1 MKKVFS
7 SHSSL
12 AHAWANQ
19 LQHEGRAAN
28 MFFNG
33 PSIYSYGRHYEIA
46 QFIETINGQK
56 VCFIN
61 SNGYSS
67 STAQHT
73 RHVRASIPAGIPVF
87 KVPFFSNSFNIS
99 NLGGIIEKMLVE
111 CNNSIQKQLKART
124 DNSYFRHAASIFSD
138 IESICNLF
146 NLPVPAR
153 PDNWENARIKS
164 EYLRENAVEIANK
177 KQQKAI
183 QKQKELL
190 TKWLRHDY
198 NGQLYDIPV
207 HLRVSNDGQLI
218 ETTMGAKVDYSAA
231 VRLLAKLRSNADV
244 KGEKIDGFTVIDNND
259 QAVQIGC
266 HKITWPVIN
275 QFFK

>member
-7 SHSSL
+7 SHSQL
-12 AHAWANQ
+12 CHVWANQ
-19 LQHEGRAAN
+19 LQSEGRASA
-28 MFFNG
+28 MFFDG

-46 QFIETINGQK
+46 QFVETINGQK

-61 SNGYSS
+61 SNGYSI
-67 STAQHT
+67 STSKHT

-87 KVPFFSNSFNIS
+87 KVPFFSNSFNVS
-99 NLGGIIEKMLVE
+99 HLGGIIEKMLVE
-111 CNNSIQKQLKART
+111 CNNYIHDQMKARS
-124 DNSYFRHAASIFSD
+124 NSYYFNLAAARYND
-138 IESICNLF
+138 IEQICELF
-146 NLPVPAR
+146 GRQVPAR

-164 EYLRENAVEIANK
+164 EYLRDNAVEIANK

-190 TKWLRHDY
+190 TKWLQHEY

-207 HLRVSNDGQLI
+207 HLRVSRDGKLI
-218 ETTMGAKVDYSAA
+218 ETTMGAKVPMFEA
-231 VRLLAKLRSNADV
+231 VKLLAMLREGQDV
-244 KGEKIDGFTVIDNND
+244 KGYKIDGFTVIENND

-266 HKITWPVIN
+266 HKITWPIIN

>member
-7 SHSSL
+7 SHSQL
-12 AHAWANQ
+12 CHVWANQ
-19 LQHEGRAAN
+19 LQSEGRASA
-28 MFFNG
+28 MFFDG

-46 QFIETINGQK
+46 QFVETINGQK

-61 SNGYSS
+61 SNGYSF
-67 STAQHT
+67 STSKHT

-87 KVPFFSNSFNIS
+87 KVPFFSNSFNVS
-99 NLGGIIEKMLVE
+99 HLGGIIEKMLVE
-111 CNNSIQKQLKART
+111 CNNYIHDQMKARS
-124 DNSYFRHAASIFSD
+124 NSYYFNLAAARYND
-138 IESICNLF
+138 IEQICELF
-146 NLPVPAR
+146 GRQVPAR

-164 EYLRENAVEIANK
+164 EYLRDNAVEIANK

-190 TKWLRHDY
+190 TKWLQHEY

-207 HLRVSNDGQLI
+207 HLRVSRDGKLI
-218 ETTMGAKVDYSAA
+218 ETTMGAKVPMFEA
-231 VRLLAKLRSNADV
+231 VKLLAMLREGQDV
-244 KGEKIDGFTVIDNND
+244 KGYKIDGFTVIENNND
-259 QAVQIGC
+259 AVQIGC
-266 HKITWPVIN
+266 HKITWPIIN

>member
-7 SHSSL
+7 SHSQL
-12 AHAWANQ
+12 AHVWANQ
-19 LQHEGRAAN
+19 LQSEGRAAN
-28 MFFNG
+28 MFFDG

-46 QFIETINGQK
+46 QFVETINGQK

-61 SNGYSS
+61 SNGYSN
-67 STAQHT
+67 STSKHT
-73 RHVRASIPAGIPVF
+73 GHVRASIPAGIPVF

-99 NLGGIIEKMLVE
+99 HLSGIIEKMVVE
-111 CNNSIQKQLKART
+111 CNNYIQKQLKART

-153 PDNWENARIKS
+153 PENWENARIKS
-164 EYLRENAVEIANK
+164 EYLRDNAVEIANK

-183 QKQKELL
+183 EKQKELL
-190 TKWLRHDY
+190 IKWLRHEY
-198 NGQLYDIPV
+198 NGQLYNIPV
-207 HLRVSNDGQLI
+207 HLRVSNDGKLI
-218 ETTMGAKVDYSAA
+218 ETTMGAKVPMFEA
-231 VRLLAKLRSNADV
+231 VKLLAMLRNGQDV
-244 KGEKIDGFTVIDNND
+244 KGYKIDGFTVIENND